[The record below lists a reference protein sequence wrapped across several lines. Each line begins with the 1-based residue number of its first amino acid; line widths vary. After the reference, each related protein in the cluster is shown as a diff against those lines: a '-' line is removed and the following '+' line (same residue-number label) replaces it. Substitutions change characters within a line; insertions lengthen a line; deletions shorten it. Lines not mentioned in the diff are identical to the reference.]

1 MNALIHLFL
10 QIQNTG
16 KVPQKFKDA
25 LIVVIYKKNNRLEYG
40 NYRPI
45 SLLSHIYK
53 VFISIIANRVKNDL
67 YASFPDSQA
76 AYQPARGTI
85 EQIICL
91 EQIIEKSIEFNNPV
105 FIAFID
111 FTKAFDSIKLDRLW
125 NLLAKTKINKRYIRL
140 LKETYDNSTAS
151 IKTDLGISKPVSIHK
166 GVKQGDVLSAIL
178 FCIVIASI
186 IAKAEED
193 CGTGFSIGGRI
204 LSDLTYADDIAL
216 INQSQ
221 K

>member
-25 LIVVIYKKNNRLEYG
+25 LIVVIYKENSRLECG

-53 VFISIIANRVKNDL
+53 VFISIIANRVNNDL

-76 AYQPARGTI
+76 AYQPAHGTI

-91 EQIIEKSIEFNNPV
+91 EQIIIEKSIEFNNPV

-111 FTKAFDSIKLDRLW
+111 FTKAFDSIKLDHLW
-125 NLLAKTKINKRYIRL
+125 NLLAKTNINKRYIRL

-151 IKTDLGISKPVSIHK
+151 IKTDLGISKPVSILK
-166 GVKQGDVLSAIL
+166 GVKQCDVLSAIL

-193 CGTGFSIGGRI
+193 CGTGFYIDG
-204 LSDLTYADDIAL
+204 
-216 INQSQ
+216 
-221 K
+221 